1 MLQLLI
7 NLPRFSRRPV
17 KIVFLIGTF
26 SLIAITALSAFA
38 YQSQPQSEAQSQA
51 KEAEPATPAEQF
63 IGTWQAELKGRPYF
77 LLQITSVS
85 PKVAGSFA
93 VAPGLNVGPT
103 GEVDGIWSA
112 AALPDAH
119 PLIEPK
125 LEGDRLTFSYKPEG
139 DEHPDTLQ
147 VVLTGPNE
155 ATIRLIRTY
164 DNQEQRFLSEEEIAK
179 TMKPSHMK
187 KADKTDPAVKKN

>member
-1 MLQLLI
+1 MQLLS
-7 NLPRFSRRPV
+7 NLQRFGWRSV
-17 KIVFLIGTF
+17 IGVF
-26 SLIAITALSAFA
+26 SLIAVTVLSAFA

-51 KEAEPATPAEQF
+51 KEAEPAIPAEQF

-85 PKVAGSFA
+85 PKVVGSFG
-93 VAPGLNVGPT
+93 VAPGLNVGPN

-112 AALPDAH
+112 ATLSDAH

-125 LEGDRLTFSYKPEG
+125 LEGDRLTFSYISES

-147 VVLTGPNE
+147 VVLTGPDE

-164 DNQEQRFLSEEEIAK
+164 DNQEQKFLSEEEIAK

-187 KADKTDPAVKKN
+187 KADKIAPAVKKD

>member
-1 MLQLLI
+1 MQSFDKTWGRRFIDIAFLQVLLA
-7 NLPRFSRRPV
+7 LMAAT
-17 KIVFLIGTF
+17 FLV
-26 SLIAITALSAFA
+26 SAFA

-51 KEAEPATPAEQF
+51 KEAEPAIPAQQF
-63 IGTWQAELKGRPYF
+63 IGTWQVELKGRPYF

-85 PKVAGSFA
+85 PEVAGSFA
-93 VAPGLNVGPT
+93 VAPGLNVGPD

-112 AALPDAH
+112 ATLSDAH

-125 LEGDRLTFSYKPEG
+125 LEGDRLTFSYKSEG

-147 VVLTGPNE
+147 VLLTGPNE